1 MKIAI
6 ILHKKVH
13 ILCNTSYELNK
24 SVSKTVKIWTEIVIQ
39 TPFLFKF
46 WLYKQ
51 MHHWTVFVSY
61 FIEYS
66 NYKQSAITYFPMQ
79 HIYTI
84 YWKRFSFLIGTTR
97 IFAMTRKNFCRIIGN
112 CCQQKTFIHHFFG
125 NGASVPGTIACT
137 CV

>member
-51 MHHWTVFVSY
+51 LQHWTVFVSY

-79 HIYTI
+79 
-84 YWKRFSFLIGTTR
+84 SFFTPTYNFVNTWYIVYCKVSPKDKSSFGGQTGDCC
-97 IFAMTRKNFCRIIGN
+97 FAKKPIKPA
-112 CCQQKTFIHHFFG
+112 KTQLF
-125 NGASVPGTIACT
+125 
-137 CV
+137 